1 MSRSARLLKLIEC
14 LRAHRRPVAG
24 ATLARELG
32 ISLRSLYRD
41 VATLQGEGVPIAGE
55 AGVGYVLGPGLTLP
69 PLNFDVDELDAVVLG
84 LRFVEKRLPDG
95 LGDDARR
102 ALAKIEA
109 VLPKGRSA
117 TDVHLLVGAPAGE
130 SSAVLDKI
138 REAIRK
144 EDALEIAYRD
154 KNGDASE
161 RTVWPIV
168 VGFFDAAETVAT
180 WCEMRSD
187 FRHFRLDR
195 IGRIA
200 LAGRTMERR
209 HRMLLADWRLYQES
223 RDAG

>member
-1 MSRSARLLKLIEC
+1 M
-14 LRAHRRPVAG
+14 AG

-41 VATLQGEGVPIAGE
+41 IATLQGEGVPISGE

-69 PLNFDVDELDAVVLG
+69 PLNFDAVVLG
-84 LRFVEKRLPDG
+84 LRFVEKRLPEG

-117 TDVHLLVGAPAGE
+117 ADVHLLVGAPAAG
-130 SSAVLDKI
+130 SAAVLDQI

-144 EDALEIAYRD
+144 EDALKIAYRD
-154 KNGDASE
+154 KKGDASE

-168 VGFFDAAETVAT
+168 GGFFDAAEMVAA
-180 WCEMRSD
+180 WCEMRGD

-195 IGRIA
+195 IERIA
-200 LAGRTMERR
+200 LAGRPMERR
-209 HRMLLADWRLYQES
+209 HRVLLADWRLFRDS